1 MYKQNIDKVLLSFIY
16 LINRKNYLLIVILNK
31 IDKPAFGVK
40 RAPQRI
46 FGQLK
51 FHIYVR

>member
-1 MYKQNIDKVLLSFIY
+1 MINFHFNKDKST
-16 LINRKNYLLIVILNK
+16 
-31 IDKPAFGVK
+31 FGVE
-40 RAPQRI
+40 RTPQRI